1 MPHAGPVVGVV
12 GLGDGEGE
20 GLVDQ
25 EIGTDDLE
33 PVRKLE
39 NVGRSTAEY
48 MRWRELMN
56 ATVTRTTA
64 APADSA
70 RSSMAANWEAP
81 ARTSGDDSQA
91 TNRSRPDS
99 AITTPRTKPNGIP
112 GTASGTMSR
121 KPAQKACRSN
131 EKSAIAG
138 TLRGW
143 EPDASASR
151 IGDDLAME
159 TFSRWSIAAVNLP
172 EHADNPV
179 HTVEGGLAAGTT
191 VPLSPAPRCSPIS
204 PVRSRQRGDERVV
217 GGGYE
222 VWFRGPVLADER
234 VVVAGG
240 PTRSW
245 RRSVIACARLVP
257 EAR

>member
-1 MPHAGPVVGVV
+1 
-12 GLGDGEGE
+12 
-20 GLVDQ
+20 
-25 EIGTDDLE
+25 
-33 PVRKLE
+33 
-39 NVGRSTAEY
+39 
-48 MRWRELMN
+48 
-56 ATVTRTTA
+56 
-64 APADSA
+64 
-70 RSSMAANWEAP
+70 MAANWEAP

-143 EPDASASR
+143 SRMRRPLGSAMIWPWRRSLAGRSR
-151 IGDDLAME
+151 RS
-159 TFSRWSIAAVNLP
+159 TF

-179 HTVEGGLAAGTT
+179 HTVEGGLAAGYDGAVVAGTT
-191 VPLSPAPRCSPIS
+191 VFAYLTR
-204 PVRSRQRGDERVV
+204 PVAAAWGRAWVV

-240 PTRSW
+240 PDEVVA
-245 RRSVIACARLVP
+245 SVGDRVCARLCP
-257 EAR
+257 SAELRHRRRRAGNG